1 MISRHVLSGMR
12 HALPKILC
20 SMDLTDP
27 TEAAQ
32 AVAMLEQWPELCVE
46 DALQLLSKRM
56 PHPTVRAY
64 AVEQLDRQLSDED
77 LQLYLL
83 QLVQA
88 LRYEQLPCR
97 CEIQEEQV
105 KHMVRLEKQVTTPTV
120 TTELEAV
127 SDSIDLVPEAGEP
140 EVIEEEVTE
149 TVQHQV
155 FVPQS
160 PLLKFICTRCSIHR
174 SLASLCLNYIHV
186 ETNQDTEEE
195 SQRNERRYEWRL

>member
-1 MISRHVLSGMR
+1 MMASHVLSGMR
-12 HALPKILC
+12 HALPKILY
-20 SMDLTDP
+20 SMDLSDP

-32 AVAMLEQWPELCVE
+32 AVSMLAQWPELCVE

-64 AVEQLDRQLSDED
+64 AVEQLDRQLSDDD

-97 CEIQEEQV
+97 CEIQEDQL
-105 KHMVRLEKQVTTPTV
+105 KHTVRLEKQAATPTQ
-120 TTELEAV
+120 TSETNPV
-127 SDSIDLVPEAGEP
+127 SDSIDFVPEAGEP

-149 TVQHQV
+149 TVQHQI
-155 FVPQS
+155 FIPQS
-160 PLLKFICTRCSIHR
+160 PLLRFICDRCSINR

-186 ETNQDTEEE
+186 ETNQDTDNVSERNE
-195 SQRNERRYEWRL
+195 SQHTYYQ